1 MQVNVRLY
9 YNTGFNP
16 IDAPANANVIET
28 LATDYYDIPSIF
40 VVQNRGLSSIRIP
53 LSYERAVT
61 IEYVRLT
68 DTTQYNN
75 VVYYMIT
82 SPPTMINEQDCELKI
97 EEDFITTCNIQ
108 QSDLITGQINIAHVP
123 VDDWRYAQIQEDRFT
138 PPGILELKQQEIDS
152 ALINGGTENNNK
164 ESILLSTIDPV
175 ATAENEYAILNTG
188 YAVLDPTHSGNVQV
202 AVPKVE
208 GPSNSF
214 RSDFKVKRLS
224 SVGTTII
231 RDYYPPYYAYYFTSS
246 SYNFLQTLDFIRSLG
261 LFDSVLAMYD
271 IPEDYIQTKT
281 TSSVSGRR
289 TLKVDNNSSNDKT
302 YNLSEDCLTSIEP
315 IFKYLNTNLNSIF
328 NFEYSNGYTP
338 RNKKVFAGDNN
349 KYILVSK
356 CTGSKIEIN
365 PEDCMTLLNNVPQQT
380 QPNIVITADLRANGS
395 PKAFFRYMYNG
406 ANSGMIG
413 VNGMSWANHQ
423 NNYFGQYGTEIANNQ
438 FRLASSKN
446 LQNTM
451 YKSIGNYAGVA
462 AGLGQSLAGVGQTS
476 LGLIG
481 IGGTGNIGNALTGG
495 MSGGVAVNL
504 QGIPG
509 LGNQTVNAGAGT
521 LGSGLGNYASGLEK
535 AVGSLWKEVGNEL
548 NYRQQQAAL
557 DYANM
562 MATGATKA
570 PIIEFPFSESSREIF
585 GNYFTIYRTV
595 YTASQMKQMDDFYTM
610 WGYKVGGVDI
620 NGETDD
626 WFNNRQYFNYI
637 SMSNVSVNLQDHP
650 IYERLGIAS
659 QLASRRMWHIL
670 PKDWSISMGNPITT

>member
-53 LSYERAVT
+53 LSYERAIT

-75 VVYYMIT
+75 IVYYMIT

-97 EEDFITTCNIQ
+97 DEDFITTCNIQ
-108 QSDLITGQINIAHVP
+108 QSDLIAGQINIAHVP
-123 VDDWRYAQIQEDRFT
+123 VDDWRYAQVPEDRFT

-152 ALINGGTENNNK
+152 AFISGSSEDNTMKTIMN
-164 ESILLSTIDPV
+164 STIDPV
-175 ATAENEYAILNTG
+175 ATAKNEYAILNTG
-188 YAVLDPTHSGNVQV
+188 YAVLDPTHSGNVHV

-208 GPSNSF
+208 RPET
-214 RSDFKVKRLS
+214 DFKTEYIMKRLS
-224 SVGTTII
+224 NVGTTIP
-231 RDYYPPYYAYYFTSS
+231 RSYYPPYYSYFLESKDVDLAVYTKE
-246 SYNFLQTLDFIRSLG
+246 QDTLNFIRSLG
-261 LFDSVLAMYD
+261 LFDSILSMYD
-271 IPEDYIQTKT
+271 VNNVYIQAFNYTAVNRET
-281 TSSVSGRR
+281 R
-289 TLKVDNNSSNDKT
+289 TLQLDSNTSKTFNLGEEKLTKV
-302 YNLSEDCLTSIEP
+302 EP
-315 IFKYLNTNLNSIF
+315 IFKYFNNSLNAIF

-338 RNKKVFAGDNN
+338 KNKKVYCGDNN

-365 PEDCMTLLNNVPQQT
+365 PEDCMELSNNVPSTT
-380 QPNIVITADLRANGS
+380 QPSIIITADLRAGGA

-406 ANSGMIG
+406 ANSSMIG

-423 NNYFGQYGTEIANNQ
+423 NNYFGQYGTEIANNT
-438 FRLASSKN
+438 FRLGASKN
-446 LQNTM
+446 LQNANFGQFQNVG
-451 YKSIGNYAGVA
+451 KLVGDLA
-462 AGLGQSLAGVGQTS
+462 ATVY
-476 LGLIG
+476 
-481 IGGTGNIGNALTGG
+481 
-495 MSGGVAVNL
+495 SGGA
-504 QGIPG
+504 
-509 LGNQTVNAGAGT
+509 GNMMAGSQLMSKGSAMAGSNMVYDSEAMSTFYRGQDLLNRGGQQSSQYLNNNT
-521 LGSGLGNYASGLEK
+521 LGT
-535 AVGSLWKEVGNEL
+535 VVDVFRNEL
-548 NYRQQQAAL
+548 DYRQRQAQL
-557 DYANM
+557 DYANK

-610 WGYKVGGVDI
+610 WGYKVGGIDI
-620 NGETDD
+620 NGESAD

-670 PKDWSISMGNPITT
+670 PKDWSISMGNPITS

>member
-53 LSYERAVT
+53 LSYEKAIT
-61 IEYVRLT
+61 IEYVKLT

-82 SPPTMINEQDCELKI
+82 SPPTMINEQDCELNI

-123 VDDWRYAQIQEDRFT
+123 VDDWRYAQIPEDRFT

-208 GPSNSF
+208 GPSTTF

-224 SVGTTII
+224 SVGTTIT

-281 TSSVSGRR
+281 TSPVSGRR

-315 IFKYLNTNLNSIF
+315 IFKYLNTDLNSIF

-365 PEDCMTLLNNVPQQT
+365 PEDCMTLSNNAPQQT

-413 VNGMSWANHQ
+413 VNGLSWANHQ

-438 FRLASSKN
+438 FRLSSSKN
-446 LQNTM
+446 LQNANF
-451 YKSIGNYAGVA
+451 GQFQNVA
-462 AGLGQSLAGVGQTS
+462 KLAPAALTGASLAGGLASLTAGQAVSTLNPAS
-476 LGLIG
+476 TIG
-481 IGGTGNIGNALTGG
+481 STYGAKMAVAQGNLTNMGNSMIGAAESQFPYI
-495 MSGGVAVNL
+495 
-504 QGIPG
+504 
-509 LGNQTVNAGAGT
+509 NAGGT
-521 LGSGLGNYASGLEK
+521 LGT
-535 AVGSLWKEVGNEL
+535 VVDVFRNEL
-548 NYRQQQAAL
+548 NYRQQQASL

-620 NGETDD
+620 NGELAD

-670 PKDWSISMGNPITT
+670 PKDWSISMGNPIAS

>member
-123 VDDWRYAQIQEDRFT
+123 VDDWRYAQIPEDRFT

-208 GPSNSF
+208 GPSTSF

-224 SVGTTII
+224 SVGTTIT

-315 IFKYLNTNLNSIF
+315 IFKYLNTDLNSIF

-349 KYILVSK
+349 KYTLVSK

-365 PEDCMTLLNNVPQQT
+365 PEDCMTLSNNVPQQT

-438 FRLASSKN
+438 FRLGASKN
-446 LQNTM
+446 LQNANF
-451 YKSIGNYAGVA
+451 GQFQNVA
-462 AGLGQSLAGVGQTS
+462 KLVGDLAATVY
-476 LGLIG
+476 
-481 IGGTGNIGNALTGG
+481 
-495 MSGGVAVNL
+495 SGGA
-504 QGIPG
+504 
-509 LGNQTVNAGAGT
+509 GNMMAGAGLMSKGSAMAGSNMVYDSEAMSTFYRGQDLLNRGGQQSSQYLNNDT
-521 LGSGLGNYASGLEK
+521 LGT
-535 AVGSLWKEVGNEL
+535 VVDVFRNEL
-548 NYRQQQAAL
+548 NYRQQQASL
-557 DYANM
+557 DYANR
-562 MATGATKA
+562 MATGATKS

-610 WGYKVGGVDI
+610 WGYKVGGIDI
-620 NGETDD
+620 NGESAD

-670 PKDWSISMGNPITT
+670 PKDWSISMGNPITS